1 VVTTRDLP
9 AMWKHVAI
17 AAAGLAGA
25 AIALGL
31 GRRR

>member
-1 VVTTRDLP
+1 
-9 AMWKHVAI
+9 MWKHVAI

-25 AIALGL
+25 AVALSL